1 MKCFYALFIKGI
13 SKIVELELPGKEV
26 QNVPMF
32 VLVPQGQE
40 FALSSPSVDQQASD
54 LQPISDDP
62 NDNTQDV
69 FQDEFGNNFD
79 GSIAEFVIL
88 EEELELESAEEAAVA
103 AINQS
108 ENAPL
113 TGNDTQDLG

>member
-1 MKCFYALFIKGI
+1 
-13 SKIVELELPGKEV
+13 
-26 QNVPMF
+26 MF

-40 FALSSPSVDQQASD
+40 FASSSPSVDQQASD

-62 NDNTQDV
+62 NGNTQDV
-69 FQDEFGNNFD
+69 FQDEFGNNC

-88 EEELELESAEEAAVA
+88 EEELELESADEAVVS

-108 ENAPL
+108 ENARL
-113 TGNDTQDLG
+113 TENDTQDSG